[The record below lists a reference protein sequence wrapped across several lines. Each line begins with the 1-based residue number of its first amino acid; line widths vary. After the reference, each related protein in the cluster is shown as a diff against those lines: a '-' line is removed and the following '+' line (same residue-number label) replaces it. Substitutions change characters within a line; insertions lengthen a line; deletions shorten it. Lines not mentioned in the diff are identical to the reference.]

1 MPTIKR
7 TTVAYAVAAATL
19 LSSCIV
25 GIGAAQAEESTPDPA
40 KSYYVDCA
48 ATANGDGSLASPVQ
62 LVDSGERH
70 HPQSR

>member
-25 GIGAAQAEESTPDPA
+25 GIGAAQA

-48 ATANGDGSLASPVQ
+48 ATANGDGSQASPVQ